1 MKTLK
6 MTFDIRGFIGVMGHN
21 FSPASFSR
29 SKAPPPPA
37 TASSDRVNGR
47 HGEMVEGLIE

>member
-6 MTFDIRGFIGVMGHN
+6 MAFDIREFIGVMGHN

-29 SKAPPPPA
+29 SKAPPSPA
-37 TASSDRVNGR
+37 RASSDRVNGI
-47 HGEMVEGLIE
+47 HGEMVEGLIK